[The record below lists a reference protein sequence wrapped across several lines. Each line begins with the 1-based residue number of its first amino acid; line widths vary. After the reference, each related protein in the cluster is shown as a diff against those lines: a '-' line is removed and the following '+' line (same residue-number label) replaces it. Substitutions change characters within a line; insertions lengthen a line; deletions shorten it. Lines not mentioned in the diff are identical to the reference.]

1 VIQALKYLRSYV
13 SEAMFPERVSCL
25 AWIVKSSGIVKGDTR
40 LQKLA
45 FLVAKRVKGVD
56 KVDFYH
62 DWRPGKFG
70 PVSKDLYNDIK
81 NMANSPD
88 KPIQVWD
95 APLISKERILDRS
108 VRTYVLTEAGKVEA
122 DRFRQRRGSL
132 SDSISRLVTQYANAE
147 LMEIVHDVYYQY
159 PEYTSQST
167 IKGQVGLKD
176 SLLDPSF
183 D

>member
-1 VIQALKYLRSYV
+1 LD
-13 SEAMFPERVSCL
+13 AMYPERVSCL
-25 AWIVKSSGIVKGDTR
+25 AWIIKSSGMVKGDTR

-45 FLVAKRVKGVD
+45 FLVARQVKGID

-70 PVSKDLYNDIK
+70 PVSHDLYSDIK
-81 NMANSPD
+81 DMANSSD
-88 KPIQVWD
+88 APIKVWD
-95 APLISKERILDRS
+95 APIISRERLFDKS
-108 VRTYVLTEAGKVEA
+108 VRTYVLTEAGEKVTVG
-122 DRFRQRRGSL
+122 FRERHSGL
-132 SDSISRLVTQYANAE
+132 ADSISKLVAQYAKAE

-159 PEYTSQST
+159 PEYTVQST
-167 IKGQVGLKD
+167 IKGQVGVKD